1 MKVKSNFIAFVL
13 LLGVLFIYPQKSA
26 APVPLT
32 VTLNIGETFE
42 CNATG
47 FFYKYHAKTVIIEGI
62 QDSFNLEDE
71 DGVNRLSLKYLVSA
85 EFSVEEIQGKQ
96 KLWCKWTADFPW
108 SETHEV
114 FEGCYP
120 RNLTDVY
127 EISLVCIGGDGEY
140 HVDLRTIKQIKR
152 LEY

>member
-1 MKVKSNFIAFVL
+1 VKVKSNFIAFLL

-26 APVPLT
+26 VPVPLI
-32 VTLNIGETFE
+32 VIPNFGEIFDCT
-42 CNATG
+42 AIG
-47 FFYKYHAKTVIIEGI
+47 FFYKYHAKTVVIEGT

-96 KLWCKWTADFPW
+96 KLWCKWTANFPW

-120 RNLTDVY
+120 RNLADVY
-127 EISLVCIGGDGEY
+127 DISLVCVGGDGEY
-140 HVDLRTIKQIKR
+140 HVDLRTIKKIERSK
-152 LEY
+152 Y